1 MRKVKLCGQAGSMQ
15 GAVLLGGWPSDGH
28 PVRALQSTAVAVA
41 MRADGV
47 PHHFAGWL
55 VLRTIGKLP
64 RREGCPGFVRT
75 PSLSSLL
82 ELQVTACA
90 APRLFG
96 LERGLGLGSSLW
108 GGKRN
113 CFGGPCRRP
122 RIPLACLRRTSSSPC
137 RKRRVAS
144 GFGRSSRSL
153 LWLET
158 TILGPSV
165 SATKWAGGIQ

>member
-1 MRKVKLCGQAGSMQ
+1 MRKVKLCGQAVSMQ

-28 PVRALQSTAVAVA
+28 PVRALRSTAVAVA
-41 MRADGV
+41 MRADGE
-47 PHHFAGWL
+47 PYHFAGWL

-64 RREGCPGFVRT
+64 CREGCPGFVRT

-82 ELQVTACA
+82 ELQVAACA

-108 GGKRN
+108 GGKRS

-122 RIPLACLRRTSSSPC
+122 RIRLACLRRARSSPD
-137 RKRRVAS
+137 RKRPVAS
-144 GFGRSSRSL
+144 GFGRSSSSL

-158 TILGPSV
+158 TIFSPSV
-165 SATKWAGGIQ
+165 SAIKWNGGV